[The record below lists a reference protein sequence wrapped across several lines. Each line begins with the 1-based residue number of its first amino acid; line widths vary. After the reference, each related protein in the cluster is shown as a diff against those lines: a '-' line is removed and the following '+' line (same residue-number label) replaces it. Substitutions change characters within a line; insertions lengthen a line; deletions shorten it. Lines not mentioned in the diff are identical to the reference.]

1 MNLQNSRLSVA
12 DHAFSR
18 SCPRTDLAC
27 EAGRACVSSED
38 RQVSVGAGLP
48 VTVCRSVEAD
58 GGRFTTISC
67 GPVTIRGEEELRTIS
82 RIVGEELSRM
92 AAELVGRP
100 LDASCRI
107 LAVGLGNPDMTPDAI
122 GPGTLRRMTVTRH
135 LREYDPALYE
145 GLGCCELA
153 ALSPGVLGQTGV
165 ESGELVRAA
174 AELTRPHLI
183 VAVDALAARSCERL
197 SSTIQLS
204 SRGISPGAG
213 IGNRRIG
220 LCEETV
226 GCPVLGVG
234 VPTVVDSATLVWDA
248 LEQAGMTREELPSAL
263 AQVLETGRSF
273 IVSPKDCD
281 SVVEMICRVL
291 AGAMDLAFGIGET

>member
-1 MNLQNSRLSVA
+1 MRVPISTSSALNRKITLP
-12 DHAFSR
+12 
-18 SCPRTDLAC
+18 CPRTDLAC
-27 EAGRACVSSED
+27 EADRDPAFAEE

-48 VTVCRSVEAD
+48 VTVCRSVEED

-67 GPVTIRGEEELRTIS
+67 GSVTLRGEGELREIS
-82 RIVGEELSRM
+82 RLVAEELSHM
-92 AAELVGRP
+92 ASQMLGRP

-165 ESGELVRAA
+165 ESGDLVRAA
-174 AELTRPHLI
+174 AGLTRPHLV

-213 IGNRRIG
+213 IGNRRMG

-226 GCPVLGVG
+226 GCPVLGIG
-234 VPTVVDSATLVWDA
+234 VPTVVDSSTLVWDA
-248 LEQAGMTREELPSAL
+248 LEQAGLTEGEMPPAL
-263 AQVLETGRSF
+263 VRVLETGRSF

-281 SVVEMICRVL
+281 SVVEAICRVL

>member
-1 MNLQNSRLSVA
+1 MRAA
-12 DHAFSR
+12 DPRFFAVNRAFSR
-18 SCPRTDLAC
+18 PCPRTDLAC
-27 EAGRACVSSED
+27 ESGRSRAFSEE

-48 VTVCRSVEAD
+48 VTVGRSIEED

-67 GPVTIRGEEELRTIS
+67 GSVTLRGEGELREIS
-82 RIVGEELSRM
+82 RLVAEELSHM
-92 AAELVGRP
+92 ASQMLGRP
-100 LDASCRI
+100 LDASCRV
-107 LAVGLGNPDMTPDAI
+107 LAVGLGNSDMTPDAI

-174 AELTRPHLI
+174 AELTRPHLV

-213 IGNRRIG
+213 IGNHRVG

-226 GCPVLGVG
+226 GCPVLGIG
-234 VPTVVDSATLVWDA
+234 VPTVVDSSTLVWDA
-248 LEQAGMTREELPSAL
+248 LEQAGLTEEEMPPAL
-263 AQVLETGRSF
+263 VRVLETGRSF

-281 SVVEMICRVL
+281 SVVEATCRVL

>member
-1 MNLQNSRLSVA
+1 MRVPISTSSALNRKITLP
-12 DHAFSR
+12 
-18 SCPRTDLAC
+18 CPRTDLAC
-27 EAGRACVSSED
+27 EADRDPAFAEE
-38 RQVSVGAGLP
+38 RQVSVGAGQP
-48 VTVCRSVEAD
+48 VRVCRSMEED

-67 GPVTIRGEEELRTIS
+67 GPVTLRGEGELREI
-82 RIVGEELSRM
+82 RRLVAEELSHM
-92 AAELVGRP
+92 ASQMLGRP
-100 LDASCRI
+100 LDASCRV
-107 LAVGLGNPDMTPDAI
+107 LAVGLGNSDMTPDAI

-165 ESGELVRAA
+165 ESGDLVRAA
-174 AELTRPHLI
+174 AELTRPHLV

-213 IGNRRIG
+213 IGNHRVG

-226 GCPVLGVG
+226 GCPVLGIG

-248 LEQAGMTREELPSAL
+248 LEQAGLTADELPPAL
-263 AQVLETGRSF
+263 ARVLETGRSF

-281 SVVEMICRVL
+281 SVVEATCRVL
-291 AGAMDLAFGIGET
+291 AGAMDLAFGVGET